1 MNAAPGRP
9 KQARTAARHGE
20 GAPVSKDVTR
30 GLWLGLLGVVLFAAT
45 LPMTKLATGSAGS
58 PELSPAFVTFGRAAV
73 AGLLSLLYLVATR
86 SPWPQGRQW
95 VALVFTALGI
105 VVGFPLFMA
114 MGLRHVESIHASV
127 VTGILP
133 LATAA
138 VASVWLR
145 QRPSLGFW
153 LCAVAGSALV
163 AAFVV
168 VRPGGT
174 SSGAQLADLL
184 LVLAV
189 FSAAC
194 GYVSGGQLTHQ
205 LGAERVIC
213 WVLVI
218 SLPLTVPVSLLV
230 WPQTPVH
237 SSAWGGFAY
246 VSLFSM
252 WLGFFAWYR
261 GLALG
266 GTVRVSQVQLV
277 QPFLSILFS
286 VPLLGE
292 KLDLLTLAFAVA
304 VIASVFI
311 GKKMPVGVPAP
322 DASKVRAAPST
333 PKLGA
338 S

>member
-1 MNAAPGRP
+1 M
-9 KQARTAARHGE
+9 
-20 GAPVSKDVTR
+20 SKDVTH
-30 GLWLGLLGVVLFAAT
+30 GLWLGLLAVVLFAAT
-45 LPMTKLATGSAGS
+45 LPMTKLATGSVGS

-86 SPWPQGRQW
+86 SRLPQGRQW
-95 VALVFTALGI
+95 GALVFTALGI

-153 LCAVAGSALV
+153 VCAVAGSALV

-168 VRPGGT
+168 VRPGGS

-184 LVLAV
+184 LLLAV
-189 FSAAC
+189 LSAAF
-194 GYVSGGQLTHQ
+194 GYVSGSQLTQQ

-218 SLPLTVPVSLLV
+218 SLPLTLPVSLLY
-230 WPQTPVH
+230 WPESPVQA
-237 SSAWGGFAY
+237 SAWGGFAY

-304 VIASVFI
+304 VIATVFL
-311 GKKMPVGVPAP
+311 GKRMPVGMPPADAKP
-322 DASKVRAAPST
+322 DHPAASTAKQGAP
-333 PKLGA
+333 
-338 S
+338 